1 MFGAAVK
8 EGFKDAVIGGL
19 AGAAIGGIGG
29 FAYKEYQVTL

>member
-1 MFGAAVK
+1 MK

-29 FAYKEYQVTL
+29 FAYQEFQVVFHFF